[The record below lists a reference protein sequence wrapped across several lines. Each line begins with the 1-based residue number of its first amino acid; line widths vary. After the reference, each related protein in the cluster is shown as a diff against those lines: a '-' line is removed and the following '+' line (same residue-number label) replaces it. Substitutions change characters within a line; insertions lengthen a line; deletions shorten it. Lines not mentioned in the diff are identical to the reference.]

1 MTGGFRLVE
10 PPDRRGQNSS
20 MDKLQKRPAREPLPL
35 ARRELKRCRPSL
47 EKYEFCKAL
56 TKRNN
61 LLAAS
66 IPILMGEAGK
76 IGGKNY
82 NQTIKKERKNQK

>member
-1 MTGGFRLVE
+1 
-10 PPDRRGQNSS
+10 
-20 MDKLQKRPAREPLPL
+20 MDTLLKRPAREPLPP
-35 ARRELKRCRPSL
+35 ARRKLKRCRPSL

-61 LLAAS
+61 LLAPS

>member
-1 MTGGFRLVE
+1 M
-10 PPDRRGQNSS
+10 
-20 MDKLQKRPAREPLPL
+20 
-35 ARRELKRCRPSL
+35 ELKKCRPSL